1 LIIFHLIYNSARLI
15 NLFLRVATLG
25 ARFTFIFFLSK
36 YLDPA
41 LLGYYGIFTA
51 SVSYALYFVGLDF
64 YTYVSREII
73 KTPANKRGQLLKAQA
88 ALSGLLYITLFPV
101 IVLLL
106 FQSKWPGH
114 LVWWFMP
121 ILFLEHFNQEISR
134 LLNVLSEQLTS
145 SVIQFIRQGSWA
157 IAIGFLMSISPSARN
172 LDLIIAS
179 WAVAG
184 LFAACIG
191 IWKLNLLNTDGWH
204 LPVDWAWIIKGIKV
218 SILLLLAT
226 LALRG
231 VNTFD
236 RYWLEAL
243 SGIEAVGAYVLFLG
257 VASTLMT
264 FLDAAIFAFA
274 YPILIQL
281 NDERKY
287 CDAHQYVKR
296 LLMQT
301 IAIIVVFLCISL
313 LLIPHLLL
321 WIGNALYQQSE
332 WMYSWLISAISI
344 YAISMVPHLA
354 LYARGL
360 DKPIIYSHISA
371 LLTFGA
377 VTWLFSHLNTEL
389 SILIGLNASFFTIL
403 IWNSVAF
410 IQMTNKDKT

>member
-1 LIIFHLIYNSARLI
+1 MTFNSSKLI
-15 NLFLRVATLG
+15 NIFLRSATLG
-25 ARFTFIFFLSK
+25 ARFIFIFFLSK

-51 SVSYALYFVGLDF
+51 SVGYALYFVGLDF

-73 KTPANKRGQLLKAQA
+73 KTPANKRGQLLKGQA
-88 ALSGLLYITLFPV
+88 ALSALLYIALFPV
-101 IVLLL
+101 ILLLL
-106 FQSKWPGH
+106 FQAKWPSH

-157 IAIGFLMSISPSARN
+157 IAIGFLMTVNPSARD

-184 LFAACIG
+184 VVAAGIG
-191 IWKLNLLNTDGWH
+191 IWKLNLLNTNGWH
-204 LPVDWAWIIKGIKV
+204 LPVDWAWVIKGIKV

-236 RYWLEAL
+236 RYLLEAM

-274 YPILIQL
+274 YPVLIQL
-281 NDERKY
+281 NDERNY
-287 CDAHQYVKR
+287 YDARQYVKR
-296 LLMQT
+296 VLMQT
-301 IAIIVVFLCISL
+301 IVIIIAFCCISL
-313 LLIPHLLL
+313 ILIPHLLL
-321 WIGNALYQQSE
+321 WIGNPLYQQSE
-332 WMYSWLISAISI
+332 WMYSWLIAAISI
-344 YAISMVPHLA
+344 YAISMVPHFA

-360 DKPIIYSHISA
+360 DKPIIYSHIIS
-371 LLTFGA
+371 LLTFGI
-377 VTWLFSHLNTEL
+377 VTWLFSHLNDEL
-389 SILIGLNASFFTIL
+389 SVLIGLNASFFTIL
-403 IWNSVAF
+403 IWNSVSY
-410 IQMTNKDKT
+410 IQMTNNDNT